1 MSKLLDATIRC
12 PQCGHEYPVKLFRT
26 IWGEHE
32 SLRNKVMSG
41 DVNVCS
47 CPHCSFSFKAP
58 FPFMY
63 VDVKAGFAV
72 WWEPEYDAGIDSD
85 TAAYAS
91 MFGPNSYYAKAPRV
105 KDWDE
110 FVETIRKYYRGELQG
125 GKIEKFDFASL
136 QQQNKKPQQKGC
148 LGLLVLLIVI
158 GGCITLL

>member
-1 MSKLLDATIRC
+1 
-12 PQCGHEYPVKLFRT
+12 
-26 IWGEHE
+26 
-32 SLRNKVMSG
+32 
-41 DVNVCS
+41 
-47 CPHCSFSFKAP
+47 
-58 FPFMY
+58 MY